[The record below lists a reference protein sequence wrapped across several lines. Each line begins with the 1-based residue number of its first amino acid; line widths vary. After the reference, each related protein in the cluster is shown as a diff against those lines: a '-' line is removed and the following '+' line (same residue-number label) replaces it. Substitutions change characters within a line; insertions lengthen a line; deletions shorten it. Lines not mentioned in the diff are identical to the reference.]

1 MTNVTFLDSYARSSI
16 TVTPKP
22 YSIGTTMD
30 YIRILS
36 NNYDMGRELARVAFA
51 LLYAQL
57 RLVVDEIYS
66 VTPITGTPFYQ
77 IHGMLK
83 ICSMIEDLRMLM
95 VELI

>member
-1 MTNVTFLDSYARSSI
+1 MSL

-30 YIRILS
+30 YIRILA

-57 RLVVDEIYS
+57 RLIVDEIYS

-77 IHGMLK
+77 ANWDASKYIQ
-83 ICSMIEDLRMLM
+83 
-95 VELI
+95 